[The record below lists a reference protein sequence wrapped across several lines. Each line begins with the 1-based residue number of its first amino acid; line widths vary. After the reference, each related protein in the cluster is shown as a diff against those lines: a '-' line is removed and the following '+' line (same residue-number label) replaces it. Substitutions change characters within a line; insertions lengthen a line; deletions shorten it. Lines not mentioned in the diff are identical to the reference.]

1 MPTFASLQIPPP
13 ANWQDFETLCCDLW
27 RLIWNDP
34 NTQKNGR
41 SGQPQHGV
49 DVWGRPNQGDEWA
62 GVQCREKDFHGGKSL
77 SVKEVSAE
85 VKKAKSFLPKL
96 SQFTIA
102 TTGKKDVK
110 IEEFARKITEQH
122 LKKNLFSVHV
132 LGWEDIKERVAGF
145 SDLMENYYPRFSP
158 STKALKDEI
167 DKIKETGQAI
177 LQNGAET
184 KALVSSLPQQIQHS
198 NKLDYRE
205 IAEVILIPE
214 YQAQLDHSRDLLN
227 SNRPKEALQFLEDLK
242 GRIWSSAPS
251 MVKYRITTNIAVAK
265 LAMNQEQQA
274 AKLFLEAQQY
284 NPDDENALY
293 NAGLGYV
300 LLGQLDDSIKSA
312 NKVLEKNPGSTK
324 AYSIIVQASSK
335 DETLDEIISR
345 VPEAH
350 RNSRECAFAIADQA
364 RKRGKPE
371 EAKKWLETAIEND
384 SDDLPELKAA
394 LGEILLSLMLQD
406 SRVANAHLINDSER
420 EIVQKIVQLLTQAW
434 ERISKTD
441 LKDFR
446 LGWVV
451 NRGIAKGLLNDY
463 AGAVNDIETALDV
476 EPSNPLFIKYRAM
489 LAREGKDNKKAE
501 VFLKDIINAPETPE
515 ASLLLAEVLLEE
527 KRPNEAIAI
536 LEESLQRSV
545 SILFRLEANRLLIQA
560 HIDSGNFEEAR
571 RISDF
576 CRASDPVNILNLV
589 DAARI
594 SRADAKSQEAI
605 DLLREAMRYVNESS
619 TFGELYGLANT
630 LYSLEQFEDAAS
642 IYERIADKSTDSP
655 LTRRLLN
662 SYYRSGERGKAL
674 HICQNL
680 RKKHGPLKY
689 VSEIESAIYEEI
701 GDLAKAEE
709 VCKEYLRLF
718 PDDFEMKLRL
728 AVVNFRANDFEEL
741 DNFLKSPIDLDA
753 LSLEAGLQIAYLYEA
768 RGLSQKSL
776 EIMYEIRRKFFSR
789 AEAHLKYIGFI
800 FQRREDVDQLLNID
814 KISVNSAVCVE
825 DGTHRKDWY
834 IIEDRQ
840 DADMSRREI
849 NLKHPLAKKLLSK
862 LIGEEVILRET
873 QFGKESGKIV
883 ATKSKYVHAFH
894 ESLSLFSKLFPSH
907 TGIVGVKIGAPRK
920 RGEPPSGFE
929 PVLEQVNKQQE
940 FGLKVEQFYKQGVL
954 TIGAFANLVGRNVL
968 EVWGGLMSNP
978 DLGLRCCLGNSSER
992 NHAASLLVNK
1002 PKLAVDIISLMT
1014 LHGIDGGDAI
1024 VRAFGKLGI
1033 AQSTVDF
1040 LQETIDE
1047 RKGIW
1052 SKGFMTIGKEG
1063 DQFVRQ
1069 EISSEDV
1076 ERNVEYLKGILEW
1089 VRNNCEVIPCRAALN
1104 MKKDQKQQ
1112 LDELIGSMFVD
1123 TVLVASEPGNLLYSD
1138 DERLRLLAK
1147 MEFGVE
1153 GVWTQVVLMHCLD
1166 LGNPERSKYNQMVV
1180 KLAYSN
1186 YYHTSVD
1193 AHVLIEAAAQSH
1205 WSPTPPYTKVVNVLG
1220 GKHSEE
1226 NSALTVGTNFLYEL
1240 WKQPILSHQRDY
1252 LVLSLLNAITTER
1265 KPGAILDKLI
1275 LHVKKRFLLIPL
1287 AEGQIIGLVRVWRQT
1302 HIT

>member
-1 MPTFASLQIPPP
+1 MFSSCEIPPL
-13 ANWQDFETLCCDLW
+13 ANWQDFQTFCCDLW

-62 GVQCREKDFHGGKSL
+62 GVQCKEKDFHGGKSL
-77 SVKEVSAE
+77 SVKEVLEE
-85 VKKAKSFLPKL
+85 VKKAKSFRPKL

-102 TTGKKDVK
+102 TTGKKDAK
-110 IEEFARKITEQH
+110 IEKLAREITEEHQ
-122 LKKNLFSVHV
+122 KSCLFSVHV
-132 LGWEDIKERVAGF
+132 WGWEDIIGRLADF
-145 SDLMENYYPRFSP
+145 PDLIEKHYPGLSQN
-158 STKALKDEI
+158 TKATKEGIDE
-167 DKIKETGQAI
+167 IKETQQKI
-177 LQNGAET
+177 LQNGAEI
-184 KALVSSLPQQIQHS
+184 KSLVSSSLQQMETTA
-198 NKLDYRE
+198 NFDYSKVS
-205 IAEVILIPE
+205 EVVLTPE
-214 YQAQLDHSRDLLN
+214 YQAELDHSRDLLN
-227 SNRPKEALQFLEDLK
+227 NHKATEALEFLEKLK
-242 GRIWSSAPS
+242 RRVWLSALPV
-251 MVKYRITTNIAVAK
+251 VKYRLLTNIAAAR
-265 LAMNQEQQA
+265 LAMNQELEA
-274 AKLFLEAQQY
+274 TKLFLEAQQY
-284 NPDDENALY
+284 NPEDENALC
-293 NAGLGYV
+293 NGGLAYV
-300 LLGQLDDSIKSA
+300 LLGQLEDAIKSA
-312 NKVLEKNPGSTK
+312 NKVLEKNPASTK

-335 DETLDEIISR
+335 DETLDEIISK

-364 RKRGKPE
+364 RKRGNPE

-384 SDDLPELKAA
+384 PDDLPELKAA
-394 LGEILLSLMLQD
+394 LGEVLLSLVLRD
-406 SRVANAHLINDSER
+406 PRIANAHLISDSEK
-420 EIVQKIVQLLTQAW
+420 ETIQKVVELLTQAW
-434 ERISKTD
+434 EQVSKTD
-441 LKDFR
+441 LKDLK
-446 LGWVV
+446 LGWVI
-451 NRGIAKGLLNDY
+451 NRGIAKGLLNDST
-463 AGAVNDIETALDV
+463 GAVNDVETALDV
-476 EPSNPLFIKYRAM
+476 EPSNPIFIKYRAM

-501 VFLKDIINAPETPE
+501 MLLKNIINAPETPE
-515 ASLLLAEVLLEE
+515 ASLLLAVVLLEE

-536 LEESLQRSV
+536 LDEFLQRSI
-545 SILFRLEANRLLIQA
+545 SIPFRIEANRLLIQA
-560 HIDSGNFEEAR
+560 HIDYRNFKEAR

-576 CRASDPVNILNLV
+576 SRSSDPVNILNLA

-594 SRADAKSQEAI
+594 SKADAKSQEAI

-619 TFGELYGLANT
+619 TFGELYELANA
-630 LYSLEQFEDAAS
+630 LYSLEQFEDVAN
-642 IYERIADKSTDSP
+642 IYERIADKSMDSP

-689 VSEIESAIYEEI
+689 VSEMESAIYEEI

-728 AVVNFRANDFEEL
+728 AVVNFRANDFDEL

-753 LSLEAGLQIAYLYEA
+753 LSLEAGFQIAYLYDA

-800 FQRREDVDQLLNID
+800 FQRQKGADQLLNIGKVMVD
-814 KISVNSAVCVE
+814 TAVCIE
-825 DGTHRKDWY
+825 DNTTRLKEWWL
-834 IIEDRQ
+834 IEDRQ
-840 DADMSRREI
+840 DADTSHKEI
-849 NLKHPLAKKLLSK
+849 NLEHPLTQKLLGKSIK
-862 LIGEEVILRET
+862 EEVVLKET

-883 ATKSKYVHAFH
+883 AIESKYVRALH
-894 ESLSLFSKLFPSH
+894 ESLSLFSKLFPNY
-907 TGIVGVKIGAPRK
+907 TGIVGIKIGAPKK
-920 RGEPPSGFE
+920 RGEPPIGFE

-978 DLGLRCCLGNSSER
+978 DLGLRCCVGNSSER
-992 NHAASLLVNK
+992 NHAASLLANK

-1024 VRAFGKLGI
+1024 VRVFGKLGI

-1040 LQETIDE
+1040 LQDTIDE

-1252 LVLSLLNAITTER
+1252 LVLSLFNAITTER

-1287 AEGQIIGLVRVWRQT
+1287 AERQIIGLVRVWRQT